1 MSAAAGEGAAY
12 FAVWATDRP
21 GTGAER
27 LRVRDE
33 HRARLRAGAPG
44 LRVHLGGPTEDERGD
59 MNGSLLVIEADDIAQ
74 VHAFVAGD
82 PYMREA
88 VYASVE
94 VRPWRWGLGRPD

>member
-1 MSAAAGEGAAY
+1 MHY
-12 FAVWATDRP
+12 AVWATDRP
-21 GTGAER
+21 GMLAVRE
-27 LRVRDE
+27 RVRDE

-44 LRVHLGGPTEDERGD
+44 LRVVLGGPTDDAGGA

-82 PYMREA
+82 PYVREA

-94 VRPWRWGLGRPD
+94 VRPWRWGLGRPA